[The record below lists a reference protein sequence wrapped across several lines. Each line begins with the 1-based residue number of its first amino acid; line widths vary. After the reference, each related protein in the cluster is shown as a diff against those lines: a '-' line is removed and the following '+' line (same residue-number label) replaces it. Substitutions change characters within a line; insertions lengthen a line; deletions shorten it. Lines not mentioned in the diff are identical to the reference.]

1 MTTITIQGYHT
12 CLTLRADSFFPCRK
26 KDFKHIMYFINN
38 SCFPDVNAQALS
50 QYLQIRLRNTPE
62 GKEQD
67 KLYANLSEFRRL
79 ANKYHYELKEVVPYV
94 SD

>member
-1 MTTITIQGYHT
+1 MTSLTFAGWHT
-12 CLTLRADSFFPCRK
+12 TLILNCDSFFPCRK

-38 SCFPDVNAQALS
+38 AHFPDECAQSLS

-67 KLYANLSEFRRL
+67 KLYANLSVFRRL